1 MLNKSE
7 KWQNTSG
14 INRISRMSQDQLM
27 SKTMDNSKKQ
37 IKGISEM
44 AMLQKKHISLNP
56 GDLTQISEANLNAS

>member
-1 MLNKSE
+1 
-7 KWQNTSG
+7 
-14 INRISRMSQDQLM
+14 M